1 MNVNI
6 YKDVAPIIDI
16 ESMMYQFFGTPSS
29 DAVVDLAILF
39 SAIIFVI
46 FCYCIVLVLF
56 KK

>member
-6 YKDVAPIIDI
+6 YEDVAPIIDI

-46 FCYCIVLVLF
+46 FCYCIMLVLF
-56 KK
+56 KR